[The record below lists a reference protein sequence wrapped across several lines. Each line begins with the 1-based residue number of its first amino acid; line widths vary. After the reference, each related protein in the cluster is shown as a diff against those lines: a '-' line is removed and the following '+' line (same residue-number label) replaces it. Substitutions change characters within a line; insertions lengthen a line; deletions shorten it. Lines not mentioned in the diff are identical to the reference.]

1 MNASVRLSVSSLRAH
16 KRRFAG
22 TFLAVVLGVAF
33 LAGTLVMG
41 DTLRASFDTMFG
53 NAAGGTDAVVR
64 SADAITTPGESQG
77 VRQPVSTDL
86 VRTVERV
93 PGVAAAAPSIQ
104 GAGQLVGADGDPI
117 GGQGPPTLAGN
128 WITDPELNPYRLA
141 EGRAPQRSGEVV
153 VNRGAAEQGGLAI
166 GDTTTLRTPDPV
178 EVTVV
183 GLATFG
189 GEDGMA
195 QVTFTGMTR
204 ADAEKYLTA
213 RPGEAASIQVR
224 AGPGVG
230 QRELVD
236 RLTPV
241 LPEGVEAIT
250 GEESAA
256 ENTDMISSQFLSLFT
271 TFLLVF
277 SGIALLVATFSIHNT
292 FAIVVAQ
299 RTRENALLRA
309 LGASRRQVTAATLV
323 EAAAV
328 AATASAAGLAGGIGI
343 AAGLQ
348 ALFPA
353 IGFPFP
359 DGALVIS
366 ALSLLLPLAVGVV
379 VCLGSALLPAAR
391 AGSTAPLAALRETAA
406 DTSGASRV
414 RAVTGTG
421 LLVLALALTLVGV
434 LLAPSVWPA
443 GAGAVLTLASFVVL
457 GPVASTT
464 AVRVLGAPLD
474 RLRGVTG
481 VLARR
486 NALRSPKRTAATAG
500 ALMIGVAVV
509 SLFTV
514 FGASL
519 KATMDQTVSRSFAGD
534 VAVSAPSFGAG
545 GSGLSPRLAG
555 AVQELPEVDTAVGLG
570 RGVADVDG
578 QGRALTVTDP
588 VALNRTFDLGTV
600 HGSLDDLGTD
610 GIAVTRSE
618 AEKRGLTTG
627 DTTRLTF
634 TDGRSGTFTVR
645 AVYGQSE
652 LAGDYVITRAAWAPH
667 RTQDSDTLVAVAFE
681 DGVGADAGKAA
692 VEQVADRYGNPE
704 VQTREEYA
712 QSSAGGIDMMLT
724 LVYALLALA
733 VLIALL
739 GIANTPHPGGPRTHP
754 RTRPAAGRR
763 ADPGPAAGHG
773 PLGVRPGRRLR
784 HGRRARSRHLPR
796 LGPGGRLRRRLGQ
809 RLRLRRAAR
818 AARGGGP
825 GRPRGGRPGGPAPGP
840 ARRPPERAARR
851 GHGVARAV
859 PGAPGRCG
867 RKRAADAPAAGRQ
880 ASSDADR
887 TPGPRADAPSGPVQ
901 APRGAGRVPTV
912 TGAARAFGRRPVPRR
927 TARGSG
933 RSPPGQPTTADRAG
947 AG

>member
-16 KRRFAG
+16 KRRFTG

-41 DTLRASFDTMFG
+41 DTLRAGFDTMFG
-53 NAAGGTDAVVR
+53 NATVGTDAVVR

-77 VRQPVSTDL
+77 VRQPVGTDL

-104 GAGQLVGADGDPI
+104 GAGQLVGANGDPI

-153 VNRGAAEQGGLAI
+153 VNRGAAEKGGLAI

-213 RPGEAASIQVR
+213 RPGEAASVQVR
-224 AGPGVG
+224 AEPGVG
-230 QRELVD
+230 RQELVD

-256 ENTDMISSQFLSLFT
+256 ENTDMISSQFLTLFT

-323 EAAAV
+323 EAAVV
-328 AATASAAGLAGGIGI
+328 AMTASAAGLVGGIGI

-359 DGALVIS
+359 EGALVIS

-379 VCLGSALLPAAR
+379 VCLGSALLPAVR
-391 AGSTAPLAALRETAA
+391 AGRTAPLAALRESAV
-406 DTSGASRV
+406 DTSGASRP
-414 RAVTGTG
+414 RTLIGTGTLG
-421 LLVLALALTLVGV
+421 LALAVTLVGV
-434 LLAPSVWPA
+434 LLSPSVWLA
-443 GAGAVLTLASFVVL
+443 GLGAVLTLASFVVL
-457 GPVASTT
+457 GPVASAT

-481 VLARR
+481 VLAPAQRPAQPQAARDLGHRR
-486 NALRSPKRTAATAG
+486 GAEPDDLPDSPAGRAPALAHRG
-500 ALMIGVAVV
+500 HHGE
-509 SLFTV
+509 
-514 FGASL
+514 
-519 KATMDQTVSRSFAGD
+519 
-534 VAVSAPSFGAG
+534 SAPAVA
-545 GSGLSPRLAG
+545 SGLGVVRRRAAADRGRAPSREP
-555 AVQELPEVDTAVGLG
+555 VQERLPLHGARVVGPGMQVDIGQQLRHAEHRPVDQEIHMP
-570 RGVADVDG
+570 VAQLRRYDSADRPIRD
-578 QGRALTVTDP
+578 GRAWSSPCSVC
-588 VALNRTFDLGTV
+588 LG
-600 HGSLDDLGTD
+600 
-610 GIAVTRSE
+610 E
-618 AEKRGLTTG
+618 
-627 DTTRLTF
+627 
-634 TDGRSGTFTVR
+634 
-645 AVYGQSE
+645 
-652 LAGDYVITRAAWAPH
+652 
-667 RTQDSDTLVAVAFE
+667 
-681 DGVGADAGKAA
+681 
-692 VEQVADRYGNPE
+692 
-704 VQTREEYA
+704 
-712 QSSAGGIDMMLT
+712 SS
-724 LVYALLALA
+724 
-733 VLIALL
+733 
-739 GIANTPHPGGPRTHP
+739 
-754 RTRPAAGRR
+754 
-763 ADPGPAAGHG
+763 
-773 PLGVRPGRRLR
+773 
-784 HGRRARSRHLPR
+784 
-796 LGPGGRLRRRLGQ
+796 
-809 RLRLRRAAR
+809 RLRLAR
-818 AARGGGP
+818 HRGPEEHGV
-825 GRPRGGRPGGPAPGP
+825 RIQRGAHG
-840 ARRPPERAARR
+840 ARRPLSWPAGWFAALSP
-851 GHGVARAV
+851 VN
-859 PGAPGRCG
+859 PGDVR
-867 RKRAADAPAAGRQ
+867 PA
-880 ASSDADR
+880 
-887 TPGPRADAPSGPVQ
+887 
-901 APRGAGRVPTV
+901 
-912 TGAARAFGRRPVPRR
+912 
-927 TARGSG
+927 
-933 RSPPGQPTTADRAG
+933 
-947 AG
+947 

>member
-1 MNASVRLSVSSLRAH
+1 MNVSVRLSVSSLRTH

-33 LAGTLVMG
+33 LTGTLVMG

-64 SADAITTPGESQG
+64 SAEAITTPGESQG
-77 VRQPVSTDL
+77 VRQAVGTDL
-86 VRTVERV
+86 VRTIERV

-104 GAGQLVGADGDPI
+104 GAGQLVGANGDPI

-141 EGRAPQRSGEVV
+141 EGRAPQQSGEVV
-153 VNRGAAEQGGLAI
+153 VNRGAAEKGGLVI

-183 GLATFG
+183 GLATCG

-236 RLTPV
+236 RLAPV

-250 GEESAA
+250 GQESAA

-323 EAAAV
+323 EAAVVAV
-328 AATASAAGLAGGIGI
+328 TASAAGFAGGIGI

-359 DGALVIS
+359 EGALVIS

-391 AGSTAPLAALRETAA
+391 AGRTAPLAALRETAV
-406 DTSGASRV
+406 DTSGASRA

-421 LLVLALALTLVGV
+421 MLVLALAVTLVGV
-434 LLAPSVWPA
+434 LLSPSAWLA
-443 GAGAVLTLASFVVL
+443 GAGAVLALASFVVL
-457 GPVASTT
+457 GPVASA

-570 RGVADVDG
+570 RGVAEVDG
-578 QGRALTVTDP
+578 QGSALTVTDP

-610 GIAVTRSE
+610 GIAVTASE

-634 TDGRSGTFTVR
+634 TDGRSETFTVR

-652 LAGDYVITRAAWAPH
+652 LAGDYVVSRAAWAPH
-667 RTQDSDTLVAVAFE
+667 RTQDSDTLVAVAFK
-681 DGVGADAGKAA
+681 DGVDPDAGRAA
-692 VEQVADRYGNPE
+692 VEKVADRYGNPE
-704 VQTREEYA
+704 VQTRDEYA

-739 GIANTPHPGGPRTHP
+739 GIANTLTLAVHE
-754 RTRPAAGRR
+754 RTRELGLLRAVGQTRAQLRAMVRWESVLVAAFGTVGGLGLGAFLGWVLVAASDGASDSAFAFAVPPVQLAVVALVGLAAG
-763 ADPGPAAGHG
+763 ALAG
-773 PLGVRPGRRLR
+773 LR
-784 HGRRARSRHLPR
+784 
-796 LGPGGRLRRRLGQ
+796 
-809 RLRLRRAAR
+809 
-818 AARGGGP
+818 
-825 GRPRGGRPGGPAPGP
+825 P
-840 ARRPPERAARR
+840 ARRASRLD
-851 GHGVARAV
+851 VLRAV
-859 PGAPGRCG
+859 A
-867 RKRAADAPAAGRQ
+867 
-880 ASSDADR
+880 
-887 TPGPRADAPSGPVQ
+887 TE
-901 APRGAGRVPTV
+901 
-912 TGAARAFGRRPVPRR
+912 
-927 TARGSG
+927 
-933 RSPPGQPTTADRAG
+933 
-947 AG
+947 